1 MNANVEEY
9 IDFLKLTLRVL
20 EKVMLL
26 CKNIESVYSI
36 DIKSYYIGLSL
47 SPEEEQEYTVFV
59 DTDDID
65 PSNEEGL
72 EYHMKEILDFFMF
85 KRNYTSYSSVSY
97 EFIKFIHLNK
107 LNENDIFK
115 LNTSS
120 GYAVTRRDHS
130 SILRYKTD
138 KFFYDIQYPSKQMNI
153 GGKDYLIF
161 KL

>member
-1 MNANVEEY
+1 MSANVEEY

-26 CKNIESVYSI
+26 CKNTESVYSI

-120 GYAVTRRDHS
+120 GYDVTRRDHS

>member
-1 MNANVEEY
+1 MNTNIEEC

-26 CKNIESVYSI
+26 CKNVESVYSI

-47 SPEEEQEYTVFV
+47 SPEEEQEYTVFIN
-59 DTDDID
+59 TDDID
-65 PSNEEGL
+65 PSDKEGL
-72 EYHMKEILDFFMF
+72 DYHMKEILDFFMF
-85 KRNYTSYSSVSY
+85 KKNYTSYSSVSY
-97 EFIKFIHLNK
+97 EFIKFIHLNT
-107 LNENDIFK
+107 LDENDIFK
-115 LNTSS
+115 LNDAS
-120 GYAVTRRDHS
+120 GYAVIHRDHS

-138 KFFYDIQYPSKQMNI
+138 KFFYTIQYPSKQMNI